1 ARDMNVQGCQG
12 WLYRRVGADELS
24 AITEQYG

>member
-1 ARDMNVQGCQG
+1 NVQGCQG